1 MRKNQR
7 QNNFMKHCAWS
18 NISLRFRVHNRTK
31 FIISEGISAK
41 VWDVGAKLHKYKT
54 SFLQLEDGVQP
65 LEAMLYTLELINMDP
80 DLLPGIKLG
89 MIAYD
94 SCDSP
99 AYALEQTLDIIKGM
113 TPIAD
118 LDISS

>member
-1 MRKNQR
+1 
-7 QNNFMKHCAWS
+7 MKHCAWS